1 MTSAASRLAAIEG
14 PMTRGDLP
22 AHRRA
27 DIEMAITKL
36 NAAAELF
43 FVEADCAKP
52 QCDEFRELLG
62 DMIED
67 ATCRQLLDI
76 AYEEEGGW

>member
-1 MTSAASRLAAIEG
+1 MTAASRLAAIEG
-14 PMTRGDLP
+14 PVTRGDLP

-27 DIEMAITKL
+27 DIEMAKAKL
-36 NAAAELF
+36 CAAAELF
-43 FVEADCAKP
+43 FVEADCAAA

-67 ATCRQLLDI
+67 ATGPQLRDI
-76 AYEEEGGW
+76 EYEEEGVW